1 MNEEGFNTATRF
13 AGDEANPQ
21 FEDLSPEFRD
31 RSNAD
36 FFAEVRRRLDRAGK
50 ADPLFAHGGRGAIG
64 LIGEYGWM
72 GAALRG
78 AQRHVRF
85 DRLPSHWSHCFLFHD
100 RIGKKASDNRSAQGS
115 PWIWESTLEPAS
127 PFGRYLDR
135 SGVAPRRLADYGRHR
150 FDLFADHSV
159 PNVAVV
165 AFGMTEE
172 DIDLVM
178 DRADNPDVDRL
189 RYDLLGLLG
198 GWYAYLTSPATLPN
212 PLTRGEALFS
222 AAYLQLAYEAAGID
236 LALGSHQ
243 RNTSPEHI
251 WQTGK
256 YFHRPYE
263 ALGHPVRVYACIRDP
278 YGGIPPAEVRIP
290 RGLRGLI
297 SAAPKD

>member
-1 MNEEGFNTATRF
+1 MNDEGFSTATRF
-13 AGDEANPQ
+13 SDEEVNPQ
-21 FEDLSPEFRD
+21 FEDLSGEFRD
-31 RSNAD
+31 RGNAD

-50 ADPLFAHGGRGAIG
+50 TDPRFAHGGRGAIG
-64 LIGEYGWM
+64 LVGEFGWI
-72 GAALRG
+72 GAALRN

-85 DRLPSHWSHCFLFHD
+85 DRLPSHWSHAFLFHSEIAKEAGD
-100 RIGKKASDNRSAQGS
+100 NASGEES

-135 SGVAPRRLADYGRHR
+135 AGVSPRRLADYDRHE

-165 AFGMTEE
+165 AFAMSAE
-172 DIDLVM
+172 DVELVM

-198 GWYAYLTSPATLPN
+198 TWYAYLTSQATRPN

-222 AAYLQLAYEAAGID
+222 AAYAQLAYEAVGID

-256 YFHRPYE
+256 HFHRAYE
-263 ALGHPVRVYACIRDP
+263 AMGHPVRVYACIRDS
-278 YGGIPPAEVRIP
+278 YGGIPPAKFGVP
-290 RGLRGLI
+290 RGLRELI
-297 SAAPKD
+297 RAAPRR